1 MLGMVCIA
9 VEGIAI
15 GKYGDEACVKGPFQ
29 MQNVGAD
36 IETDNIANHGWQSGQ
51 ALAMLVALPIG
62 NLGLIFPADYMYQ
75 HF

>member
-15 GKYGDEACVKGPFQ
+15 GKYRDEASVKGPFQ
-29 MQNVGAD
+29 MQNIGAD
-36 IETDNIANHGWQSGQ
+36 IETDDIVDHGWKSSQ
-51 ALAMLVALPIG
+51 ALAVLVALLIR

-75 HF
+75 HC